1 MTVLLS
7 LCAAVA
13 YGLSDFVGGVV
24 SRRITP
30 WTIAFTAQAA
40 GSVAILAFSTT
51 VDGSPRA
58 ADAGWAVVAGL
69 GNGVGVAFLYRGLA
83 GGRMGV
89 VAPISGVG
97 AALVPLL
104 AGVLGGERPGTL
116 AWLGIAA
123 ALPAI
128 WLVARE
134 PDAGPAE
141 RPVESPVKS
150 PVESPRSAAGV
161 VDGVAA
167 GLGFG
172 ILFAALGQI
181 PDTSGLLPLALNQ
194 AIGTVVVVALATA
207 MRQSFWPRRATAY
220 LGAFPGVLGASATV
234 LFLAA
239 TQTGLLTIA
248 AVIASLYPAFTVL
261 LAAALLRER
270 LHRTQGVGLLL
281 CGVAVALIAV
291 S

>member
-1 MTVLLS
+1 MAVVLS

-24 SRRITP
+24 SRRVSP
-30 WTIAFTAQAA
+30 WTIAFAAQFGGA
-40 GSVAILAFSTT
+40 VAVLVLSAVT
-51 VDGSPRA
+51 DGSPRA
-58 ADAGWAVVAGL
+58 SDAGWAVLAGL
-69 GNGVGVAFLYRGLA
+69 GNGVGTAFLYRGLA

-104 AGVLGGERPGTL
+104 VGLLTGERPGPL
-116 AWLGIAA
+116 AWAGIVA

-134 PDAGPAE
+134 PTPDPALRAG
-141 RPVESPVKS
+141 ST
-150 PVESPRSAAGV
+150 AGLI
-161 VDGVAA
+161 DGVIA

-172 ILFAALGQI
+172 VLFAALGQI
-181 PDTSGLLPLALNQ
+181 PESSGFLPLALNQ
-194 AIGTVVVVALATA
+194 IVCTTVVAILATVMGQA
-207 MRQSFWPRRATAY
+207 FWPRQRAAY
-220 LGAFPGVLGASATV
+220 LGVVSGLLGAAATV

-248 AVIASLYPAFTVL
+248 AVITSLYPAVTVL

-270 LHRTQGVGLLL
+270 IHRDQGVGLLL
-281 CGVAVALIAV
+281 CAIAV
-291 S
+291 GLITVA